1 MAEIPTIVIQQL
13 RLSNYMFIVICPSL
27 STRFLRGILLQNAL
41 KLHRAKKFYYLA
53 VITSVLQELLHL

>member
-27 STRFLRGILLQNAL
+27 STRFLMGILLL
-41 KLHRAKKFYYLA
+41 
-53 VITSVLQELLHL
+53 V